1 LRIALQTA
9 QQGFDIAIFEKGQ
22 SVFIVGGA
30 GGVGSLA
37 IQLVKNVYGA
47 SRIVSTASTGKLDF
61 VKSLR
66 ADLVIDYTKQ
76 SYDQVFEKLFSDN
89 SEDVQ

>member
-9 QQGFDIAIFEKGQ
+9 QQGFEIAIFEKGQ

-30 GGVGSLA
+30 
-37 IQLVKNVYGA
+37 
-47 SRIVSTASTGKLDF
+47 KLDF

>member
-1 LRIALQTA
+1 M
-9 QQGFDIAIFEKGQ
+9 
-22 SVFIVGGA
+22 FIVGGA

-89 SEDVQ
+89 NEDVQ

>member
-9 QQGFDIAIFEKGQ
+9 QGFDIAIFEKGQ

-30 GGVGSLA
+30 GGVASLA

-47 SRIVSTASTGKLDF
+47 SRIVSTASRGKLDF

-76 SYDQVFEKLFSDN
+76 SYDQVSEKLFSDN